1 MLEQPEDEL
10 LSFRTAMLYPP
21 GDGVKN
27 LNFVVDLQTTA
38 GHEVL
43 HTLHLVEAGR
53 LGHEIALDVLESVVL
68 ER

>member
-1 MLEQPEDEL
+1 
-10 LSFRTAMLYPP
+10 MLYPP

-43 HTLHLVEAGR
+43 HTLHLHLVEVGR
-53 LGHEIALDVLESVVL
+53 LGHLTEIVLDVLESVVL